1 MIEKKGGLL
10 FMTSTTSTSQQETI
24 TLSPDYRLPAA
35 ILTIGLGLIFLGNSM
50 ILGSQLLSLI
60 VLILGIIISLFSFF
74 LTLQTAI
81 IRLSFTEEALA
92 VYRSQKLIR
101 NFPYSD
107 WSNWEIFWKPVPI
120 LFYFREV
127 NSIHFIP
134 VLFDVKTLRKCLE
147 ERVKIDS

>member
-1 MIEKKGGLL
+1 
-10 FMTSTTSTSQQETI
+10 MTSTTATSKQETV

-35 ILTIGLGLIFLGNSM
+35 ILAIALGLIFLGNSM
-50 ILGSQLLSLI
+50 ILGSELFSLI

-81 IRLSFTEEALA
+81 IRLSFTEEALL

-101 NFPYSD
+101 KFPYSD

-127 NSIHFIP
+127 KSIHFVP
-134 VLFDVKTLRKCLE
+134 VLFNLKTLRKCLE
-147 ERVKIDS
+147 ERITINN